1 MKASPGRGKLSL
13 KVTDEGA
20 GKQQL
25 TGNSPSSVIADAMP
39 PSPPRGKAFALGQA
53 AKVDRREL
61 HPRNRTVY
69 MAIQPKAFATEL
81 ARMIAAKMGHSQ
93 RIIKLNTGLRRN
105 R

>member
-1 MKASPGRGKLSL
+1 MRAQVSSSL
-13 KVTDEGA
+13 RVIPPHPSL
-20 GKQQL
+20 L
-25 TGNSPSSVIADAMP
+25 TQCHL
-39 PSPPRGKAFALGQA
+39 PPRGKAFALGQA